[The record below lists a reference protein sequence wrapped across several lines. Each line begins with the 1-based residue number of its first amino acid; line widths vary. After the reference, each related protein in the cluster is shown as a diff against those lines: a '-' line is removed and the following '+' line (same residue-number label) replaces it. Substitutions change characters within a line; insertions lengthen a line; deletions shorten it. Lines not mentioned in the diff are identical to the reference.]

1 MDASNPDTQ
10 GMEKFTKLMSTL
22 DLKDAA
28 IFFEAKAILAGEE
41 ISPNDALILM
51 NNAHKLKKIIQSL
64 ILTQINSIRMQ
75 PHDRQIIFRFMID
88 LEKISNICGLAMVAD
103 QVEIDRME
111 HEFRQKPQGNHT
123 G

>member
-10 GMEKFTKLMSTL
+10 GMEKFTNLMSTL

-103 QVEIDRME
+103 QAEIDRME